1 MFNELAT
8 KIKLRQE
15 ARDVFYTPLNLA
27 QAHIEVT
34 RPFAE
39 ENDIWFDPFKGGG
52 VYYDNYPT
60 QNKIWCEIEQGRDFF
75 SFTGACD
82 IICSNPPY
90 SCINQVLEKSIELQP
105 KIISLLIG
113 SYHFSPKRLEIM
125 GQNGYGCVKVVLLKV
140 HEWFGS
146 TAICIFKKGGSNV
159 VDFDRTIYRI
169 KEKVEKSKK
178 K

>member
-27 QAHIEVT
+27 QKHIET
-34 RPFAE
+34 TIPFTD

-75 SFTGACD
+75 GFTGACD
-82 IICSNPPY
+82 VICSNPPY
-90 SCINQVLEKSIELQP
+90 SCINQVLEKCIELQP
-105 KIISLLIG
+105 KVISLLIG
-113 SYHFSPKRLEIM
+113 SYHFSPKRLEVM
-125 GQNGYGCVKVVLLKV
+125 EQNGYGCVKVVLLKV
-140 HEWFGS
+140 HEWFGA
-146 TAICIFKKGGSNV
+146 TTICVFKKGVNSV

-169 KEKVEKSKK
+169 KPKVEKKK
-178 K
+178 KN